1 MPNDD
6 DENAITLNVA
16 GFDVHKRA
24 AFARIV
30 RLVAAQLDTDL
41 SEVEIMRRLH
51 GWRPREQPSSWPPPE
66 APL

>member
-6 DENAITLNVA
+6 DENTITLNMA

-51 GWRPREQPSSWPPPE
+51 GWRPSRNASSWPPPE

>member
-1 MPNDD
+1 MPVDN
-6 DENAITLNVA
+6 EEVITLNVA

-51 GWRPREQPSSWPPPE
+51 GWRPSRNASSWPPPE